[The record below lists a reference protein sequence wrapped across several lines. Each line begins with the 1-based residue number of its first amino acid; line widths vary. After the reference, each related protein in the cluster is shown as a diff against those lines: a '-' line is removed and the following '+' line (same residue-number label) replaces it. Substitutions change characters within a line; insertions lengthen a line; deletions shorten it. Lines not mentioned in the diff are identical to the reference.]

1 MDEVLA
7 KSTPPLSLRQHTN
20 DCLSVF
26 RSVRLLFPHLPE
38 LCGVPKFF
46 EHLFYAIYLHDLGK
60 AARGFQ
66 VMLRPGGKSWDG
78 YRHEILSAGF
88 VNTLTTLNE
97 DDRRAVALTIITHHK
112 GVGILRE
119 YFDTVASNT
128 GAENFRNRVLE
139 LKDNFGFVQTFLRE
153 MPVHAETYL
162 GYKTPQP
169 DVPATLDEVIDAYR
183 FGVSWYTRRKS
194 DIIDGEEDLTPLHS
208 TYGTLMRGLMIACD
222 HLASGGR
229 EEVRAGLNQQEIK
242 QAVFNA
248 VKARKAS
255 RNASTEEQVQSS
267 SNQQPSE
274 TELYDFQRRMIHQQG
289 SAFLS
294 APTGSGKTEAS
305 LLWASANRNAENA
318 GQRIFYVLPY
328 TASINAMSKRLAKC
342 FGEEN
347 VGVLHGKASY
357 FVYQTMLDRKYTPQ
371 AAAYFAR
378 ETQGLTKK
386 LYRPLKIV
394 TPFQILKTFFGVRG
408 WESQLTEMT
417 NALFIFDEIHVYDA
431 HTTALILK
439 TIEQL
444 VKLGAQFLFLS
455 ATFPNFL
462 KRKIEAIVPDIQ
474 HVTLS
479 DSNPDDARLINTPRH
494 RVEKLEGEITNHLD
508 KILADLRNGKR
519 PLVVCN
525 TVKRAQ
531 AVYEE
536 LKSAAHSAALL
547 HGRFILRDRELIE
560 RRLDQVQLLV
570 GTQAVEVS
578 LDLDFDILYTEP
590 AAIDALVQRFG
601 RVNRN
606 GGKGI
611 VPVRICTVGSESDR
625 FFYDINRIC
634 KTLDAMRDGEELNQ
648 IRVSQLVE
656 QVYADGYNV
665 EEQAQFDLVTTHF
678 NGVIENLYPFDDS
691 PDKDLFYKLIKSIE
705 VVPGRANEDA
715 YLQARDEKRHFDAV
729 KYLCNLSLGQRAML
743 SQLERINHRTDN
755 QGESYWF
762 VDARYDSEIGLLL
775 SEKEIGVGI
784 ID

>member
-26 RSVRLLFPHLPE
+26 RSVRLLFPRLPE
-38 LCGVPKFF
+38 ICGVPNFF

-66 VMLRPGGKSWDG
+66 IMLRPGGKSWDG

-88 VNTLTTLNE
+88 VNTLTSLDE
-97 DDRRAVALTIITHHK
+97 DERRAVALAVITHHK
-112 GVGILRE
+112 GIGILRE
-119 YFDTVASNT
+119 YFNTTIST

-139 LKDNFGFVQTFLRE
+139 LKENFSFVQNFLRE
-153 MPVHAETYL
+153 MPDYAETYL
-162 GYKTPQP
+162 GYRTPQP
-169 DVPATLDEVIDAYR
+169 NVPTTLEEIADAYK
-183 FGVSWYTRRKS
+183 FGVSWYVRKQN
-194 DIIDGEEDLTPLHS
+194 DIKDGDEDLTPLHS
-208 TYGTLMRGLMIACD
+208 TYGTFMRGLMIACD

-229 EEVRAGLNQQEIK
+229 EEVRAGLNREEIK
-242 QAVFNA
+242 QAVFSA

-255 RNASTEEQVQSS
+255 RAAATEEQARTS
-267 SNQQPSE
+267 SNQLTPE
-274 TELYDFQRRMIHQQG
+274 ADLYDYQRRMIRQRG

-305 LLWASANRNAENA
+305 LLWASANRNIENT

-328 TASINAMSKRLAKC
+328 TASINAMSKRLASC
-342 FGEEN
+342 FGEES

-357 FVYQTMLDRKYTPQ
+357 FVYQTMLDRNYTPQ
-371 AAAYFAR
+371 AAAHFAR

-394 TPFQILKTFFGVRG
+394 TPFQILKAFFGVRG
-408 WESQLTEMT
+408 WESQLSEMT

-462 KRKIEAIVPDIQ
+462 KNKIEAIVPGIQ
-474 HVTLS
+474 HLTLS
-479 DSNPDDARLINTPRH
+479 DSNPDDARLMNTPRH

-525 TVKRAQ
+525 TVRRAQ
-531 AVYEE
+531 AVYKE
-536 LKSAAHSAALL
+536 LKFVAHSAALL

-560 RRLDQVQLLV
+560 RQLDKVQLLV

-634 KTLDAMRDGEELNQ
+634 KTLDAMRDDEELNQ

-656 QVYADGYNV
+656 QVYVDGYNV
-665 EEQAQFDLVTTHF
+665 EEQVQFDLVTTQF

-691 PDKDLFYKLIKSIE
+691 PDKDLFYNLIKSIE

-715 YLQARDEKRHFDAV
+715 YLQARGEKRHFDAV

-743 SQLERINHRTDN
+743 NQLERINRRTDN

-775 SEKEIGVGI
+775 SEREVGVGI

>member
-26 RSVRLLFPHLPE
+26 RSVRLLFPRLPE
-38 LCGVPKFF
+38 ICGVPKFF

-66 VMLRPGGKSWDG
+66 IMLRPGGKSWDG

-88 VNTLTTLNE
+88 VNTLTSLDE
-97 DDRRAVALTIITHHK
+97 DERRAVALAVITHHK

-119 YFDTVASNT
+119 YFNTTIST

-139 LKDNFGFVQTFLRE
+139 LKENFGFVQNFLRE
-153 MPVHAETYL
+153 MPDYAETYL
-162 GYKTPQP
+162 GYRTPQP
-169 DVPATLDEVIDAYR
+169 NVPTTLEEVADAYK
-183 FGVSWYTRRKS
+183 FGVSWYVRRQN
-194 DIIDGEEDLTPLHS
+194 DIKDGDEDLTPLHS
-208 TYGTLMRGLMIACD
+208 TYGTFMRGMMIACD

-229 EEVRAGLNQQEIK
+229 EEVRAGLNGEEIK

-255 RNASTEEQVQSS
+255 RDASTKEQAQPL
-267 SNQQPSE
+267 SNQQPPE
-274 TELYDFQRRMIHQQG
+274 TELYDYQRRMIQQQG

-305 LLWASANRNAENA
+305 LLWASANRSIENA

-371 AAAYFAR
+371 AAAHFAR

-394 TPFQILKTFFGVRG
+394 TPFQILKAFFGVRG
-408 WESQLTEMT
+408 WESQLSEMT

-439 TIEQL
+439 TIERL

-462 KRKIEAIVPDIQ
+462 KRKIEAMVPGIQ

-479 DSNPDDARLINTPRH
+479 DSNPDDARLMHTSRH

-536 LKSAAHSAALL
+536 LKLAAHSAALL
-547 HGRFILRDRELIE
+547 HGRFILRDRERIE
-560 RRLDQVQLLV
+560 RQLDQVQLLV

-606 GGKGI
+606 GSKGI
-611 VPVRICTVGSESDR
+611 APARICTVGSESDR

-634 KTLDAMRDGEELNQ
+634 KTLDAIRDGEELNQ

-678 NGVIENLYPFDDS
+678 NGVVENLYPFDDS
-691 PDKDLFYKLIKSIE
+691 PDKDLFYNFIKSIE

-743 SQLERINHRTDN
+743 SQLERISRRTDN

-775 SEKEIGVGI
+775 SEKEVGVGI